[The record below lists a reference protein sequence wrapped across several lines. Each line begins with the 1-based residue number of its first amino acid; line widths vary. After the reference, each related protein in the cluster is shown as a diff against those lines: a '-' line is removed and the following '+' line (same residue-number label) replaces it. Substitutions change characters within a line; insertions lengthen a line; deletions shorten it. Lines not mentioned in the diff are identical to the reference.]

1 MKVNSIQSEG
11 LVPSSVL
18 PKRYS
23 LIRQDQY
30 IRECTKMDLS
40 LIQNDI
46 LITLISLY
54 EKKSIPIKGEEI
66 ADIIRRNPGTVR
78 NQMQALKA
86 IGLVDGI
93 PGPKGG
99 YHPTAYAYKEL
110 NLKRNGESY
119 EVKIS
124 RDADVVP
131 GVKVSEIIFTTLSHA
146 DLCHAQVKII
156 GSVKLFNIGDVITI
170 GPTPLN
176 KLLIKGEI
184 FGKDE
189 NEPSLIISIL
199 EMVSLPKKPIKNYMT
214 SPVKMLSVHST
225 LMDAIHLFNKYRIHG
240 APVMDGDFLRGII
253 TMTDILVAIEDKKD
267 LESSVSEAMTEEVI
281 QADVSVQL
289 YEVIRKF
296 KEKQIGR
303 LVVVED
309 GKPVGILTQS
319 DIFRVIPSH

>member
-1 MKVNSIQSEG
+1 
-11 LVPSSVL
+11 
-18 PKRYS
+18 
-23 LIRQDQY
+23 
-30 IRECTKMDLS
+30 MDLS

-66 ADIIRRNPGTVR
+66 ATIIRRNPGTVR

-99 YHPTAYAYKEL
+99 YHPTATAYKEL
-110 NLKRNGESY
+110 NLKRDGEMY

-124 RDADVVP
+124 RDGEVIS
-131 GVKVSEIIFTTLSHA
+131 GVKVAEIIFTTLSHA
-146 DLCHAQVKII
+146 DICHAEIRII
-156 GSVKLFNIGDVITI
+156 GSVKLFNIGDMITI
-170 GPTPLN
+170 GPTPMN
-176 KLLIKGEI
+176 KLMIKGEI

-189 NEPSLIISIL
+189 NQPALIVSIL
-199 EMVSLPKKPIKNYMT
+199 EMISLPKKPISNYMT
-214 SPVKMLSVHST
+214 TPIKMLSISST
-225 LMDAIHLFNKYRIHG
+225 LMDAIHLFNKFRIHG
-240 APVMDGDFLRGII
+240 APVMDGSFLRGII
-253 TMTDILVAIEDKKD
+253 TMTDILVATEEKKS
-267 LESSVSEAMTEEVI
+267 LETLVSEVMTEKVV
-281 QADVSVQL
+281 QADPSVQI

-303 LVVVED
+303 LVVVDD
-309 GKPVGILTQS
+309 GRPIGILTQS